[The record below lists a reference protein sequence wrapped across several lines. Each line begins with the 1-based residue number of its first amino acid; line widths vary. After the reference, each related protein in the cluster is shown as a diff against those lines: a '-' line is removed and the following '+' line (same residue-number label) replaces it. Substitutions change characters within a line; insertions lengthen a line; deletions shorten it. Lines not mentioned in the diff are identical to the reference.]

1 MHNISLESYDQR
13 IFSHFRQKSML
24 GSDLSMEDGLI
35 FRNNDLFEDSYNE
48 STLTRPRDVSQSP

>member
-1 MHNISLESYDQR
+1 MHNISLESYDQP